1 MLVHVAM
8 DTGCFRQV
16 AAVYNDHCREVQFN
30 TESQLHCC
38 SCCSQVEMDSNASN
52 GEVYLTPPE
61 TPNGVSA
68 VTSESRQSSDTEG
81 EHDSKKFV
89 RRSSRKRS
97 ATEFFHFEVS
107 HEVEMEEPKPKKSR
121 KRKPS
126 EGSATPSRSTA
137 ETVRRSL
144 VFSETTPEK
153 SSSKMKLDSN
163 KSTVPNEEPVNGELA
178 SIEEEEGSMEEEICA
193 PPFSIGT
200 LVFGKLKG
208 YDWWPGRVAS
218 HNEIGMP
225 VPPPNHSWIRWYG
238 ENQVSDVS
246 ESYSCSLHIWYY
258 NCLCGGVCSCL
269 KHFYRDL

>member
-1 MLVHVAM
+1 
-8 DTGCFRQV
+8 
-16 AAVYNDHCREVQFN
+16 
-30 TESQLHCC
+30 
-38 SCCSQVEMDSNASN
+38 MDSNASS

-61 TPNGVSA
+61 TPNGVGR
-68 VTSESRQSSDTEG
+68 VPSESRQSSDTEG

-97 ATEFFHFEVS
+97 ATDFFHFHVL
-107 HEVEMEEPKPKKSR
+107 HEVEVEEPKPKKSR

-126 EGSATPSRSTA
+126 EGSTTPSRSTAEA

-144 VFSETTPEK
+144 VFSETTPEE
-153 SSSKMKLDSN
+153 SSSKMKLDSSS
-163 KSTVPNEEPVNGELA
+163 STVPNEEPVNGELA
-178 SIEEEEGSMEEEICA
+178 SIEEEGGSKEEEILP

-246 ESYSCSLHIWYY
+246 ESYSNGLHTWYY
-258 NCLCGGVCSCL
+258 IASMVE
-269 KHFYRDL
+269 FVVV